1 MYIKGTIMTSGCIF
15 VNGTPPDMHEADLG
29 KGVQDNGN
37 NTSVNHVTQWPLCS
51 PTQTLINDV
60 NDVQDVR
67 VYNGPHV
74 EAENIALGTFLFLLV
89 LITIAGNLLVFFAV
103 IFNRKLRSVS
113 NLFIVSLSLADLLVG
128 TVVMIPAT
136 LNEVFGRWALA
147 TFFCVIWAS
156 FDVMLCSASVL
167 NVCLISL
174 DRYVAIMYPL
184 RYKMI
189 MTYRRAFVA
198 LSVAWLVAICA
209 SFIPLVTG
217 IHNPDIPSLTNLTY
231 ISDTP
236 QCYFIPS
243 LIYVLVVSTVTILL
257 PIIVSFVL
265 YYRVSKEAK
274 RQARFVGI
282 LIAPT
287 NMLLGAKVANKHIR
301 EPFSRKA
308 TITLGI
314 IVGAYVVTWAP
325 FLVTNLVDAICRCVP
340 GKLFTAFVWLGY
352 CNSLINPIIYPFFMR
367 DFRKVYSKA
376 LLAVCPSFTFLQKF
390 KRDKIFYRDPG
401 CVKHNKNG
409 KNHFPEHSEQNL

>member
-1 MYIKGTIMTSGCIF
+1 MYIKGAIMTSGCIF
-15 VNGTPPDMHEADLG
+15 VNGTPQDTHETDLG
-29 KGVQDNGN
+29 KGVQDNGSS
-37 NTSVNHVTQWPLCS
+37 TSVNHVTQWPLCS
-51 PTQTLINDV
+51 LTQTLINDV
-60 NDVQDVR
+60 NDGQDVH
-67 VYNGPHV
+67 VYSGPYI

-217 IHNPDIPSLTNLTY
+217 IHNPDVPSLTNLTY

-308 TITLGI
+308 TVTLGI

-401 CVKHNKNG
+401 CVKQNKNG
-409 KNHFPEHSEQNL
+409 KNNFPEHSEQNL